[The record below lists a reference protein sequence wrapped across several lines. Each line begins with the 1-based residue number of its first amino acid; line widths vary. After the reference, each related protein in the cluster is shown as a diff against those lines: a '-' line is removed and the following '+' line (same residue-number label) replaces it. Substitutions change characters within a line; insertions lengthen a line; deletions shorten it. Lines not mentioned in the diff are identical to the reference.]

1 MKHQKNRRDQFSQGA
16 IAETL
21 PNTRVASNSLLHR
34 QTGAAQANSE
44 AVSLDMAPLLA
55 SNNQTQVYEEAD
67 EYVQSRATAMESIE
81 TTIVELGGI
90 FQQLAHLVS
99 EQEEQIKRYDI
110 YRKFYGWTFAND
122 LHFWPAFCEK

>member
-16 IAETL
+16 VAETL
-21 PNTRVASNSLLHR
+21 PSTQIASNSLLHR
-34 QTGAAQANSE
+34 NLGGSNSE
-44 AVSLDMAPLLA
+44 SVSLDMEPLIA
-55 SNNQTQVYEEAD
+55 SNDQTQLYEEND

-99 EQEEQIKRYDI
+99 EQEEQIKR
-110 YRKFYGWTFAND
+110 
-122 LHFWPAFCEK
+122 